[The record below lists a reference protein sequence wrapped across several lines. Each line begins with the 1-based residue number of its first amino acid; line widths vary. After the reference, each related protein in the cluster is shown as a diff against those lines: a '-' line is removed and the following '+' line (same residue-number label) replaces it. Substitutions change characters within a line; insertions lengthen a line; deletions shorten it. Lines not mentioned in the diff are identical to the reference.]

1 MRYIV
6 SSFLF
11 ILQVDRKDI
20 KEADVIGAVL
30 WSERGEMVDAKNEAS
45 SNFGFKG

>member
-11 ILQVDRKDI
+11 ILQVDRKNI
-20 KEADVIGAVL
+20 KEADGIWVGL
-30 WSERGEMVDAKNEAS
+30 WTDKGEMVDVKKEAFS
-45 SNFGFKG
+45 DFG

>member
-20 KEADVIGAVL
+20 KEADGIGAVL
-30 WSERGEMVDAKNEAS
+30 WTDRGEMMDAENETFS
-45 SNFGFKG
+45 DLDKDE

>member
-11 ILQVDRKDI
+11 ILQVDMKNI
-20 KEADVIGAVL
+20 KEADGIWVVL
-30 WSERGEMVDAKNEAS
+30 WTDKGEMVDAENEAFS
-45 SNFGFKG
+45 DFG

>member
-11 ILQVDRKDI
+11 ILRVYGKNI
-20 KEADVIGAVL
+20 KEADGIWVVR
-30 WSERGEMVDAKNEAS
+30 WTDKGEMVDANNEAFS
-45 SNFGFKG
+45 DFG